1 MALRT
6 DKFIQII
13 QGEMRCERCGRLRI
27 VMSAP
32 MDWSGERDTS
42 ATEGVG
48 MASGVASEHSG
59 WRCMRVTGVVM
70 ILKEQ

>member
-1 MALRT
+1 
-6 DKFIQII
+6 
-13 QGEMRCERCGRLRI
+13 MRAVAHSDERADGLVGR
-27 VMSAP
+27 
-32 MDWSGERDTS
+32 EDTS